1 VSVLDKLVANERPRD
16 ESSPGQGSPLDF
28 PSPEPWP
35 DPVDGAEL
43 LNELRDTVREYVVCS
58 DHKIIAVV
66 LWIVATWF
74 EPAAQVAPILN
85 NSSPINRC
93 GKTTLL
99 DIVGKLSKRALMAA
113 SITPAALFRTIE
125 ICLPTLIIDEADSF
139 FGANDELRGVVD
151 SGHTRQAAFVIRTV
165 GEDHEPRQFST
176 WSFKAVSGIGKR
188 AVTIEDRS
196 IAIDLE
202 RKLRTEQASRLRH
215 APRGLFTALQ
225 QKLCRWSGDNLDA
238 AAASR
243 PSIPGALDDR
253 QQDNWEILIAVADLA
268 GGDWPAAAR
277 NAAISLSN
285 NSKEDTETLGVQL
298 LHDVKTIVD
307 SSKDNGVYSI

>member
-1 VSVLDKLVANERPRD
+1 MDEAKRLGVRVSVLDKLVANESPRD

-85 NSSPINRC
+85 IRSPINRC

-113 SITPAALFRTIE
+113 SITPAALFRTI
-125 ICLPTLIIDEADSF
+125 
-139 FGANDELRGVVD
+139 
-151 SGHTRQAAFVIRTV
+151 
-165 GEDHEPRQFST
+165 
-176 WSFKAVSGIGKR
+176 
-188 AVTIEDRS
+188 
-196 IAIDLE
+196 
-202 RKLRTEQASRLRH
+202 
-215 APRGLFTALQ
+215 
-225 QKLCRWSGDNLDA
+225 
-238 AAASR
+238 R
-243 PSIPGALDDR
+243 P
-253 QQDNWEILIAVADLA
+253 LA
-268 GGDWPAAAR
+268 
-277 NAAISLSN
+277 
-285 NSKEDTETLGVQL
+285 
-298 LHDVKTIVD
+298 
-307 SSKDNGVYSI
+307 

>member
-1 VSVLDKLVANERPRD
+1 MEAAKASRDGAGGGGETISDVEFAATIKKLAGMPLAQYERARMDEAKRLGVRVSVLDKLVANERPRD

-85 NSSPINRC
+85 IRSPINRC

-113 SITPAALFRTIE
+113 GITPAALFRTIE

-151 SGHTRQAAFVIRTV
+151 SVPGCLPWLNISSCPPRTLSLRRRDRAKKRLNANSTRKRDRMPPPNPRKCRTFPRERIHSRKNRYAWLNAARS
-165 GEDHEPRQFST
+165 ST
-176 WSFKAVSGIGKR
+176 
-188 AVTIEDRS
+188 D
-196 IAIDLE
+196 
-202 RKLRTEQASRLRH
+202 RLRLRSQ
-215 APRGLFTALQ
+215 PRPGSALGPSGEVPRL
-225 QKLCRWSGDNLDA
+225 LCRRDA
-238 AAASR
+238 S
-243 PSIPGALDDR
+243 
-253 QQDNWEILIAVADLA
+253 W
-268 GGDWPAAAR
+268 
-277 NAAISLSN
+277 ISL
-285 NSKEDTETLGVQL
+285 Q
-298 LHDVKTIVD
+298 
-307 SSKDNGVYSI
+307 